1 MTFRFDEFRLE
12 GDTRRLLHQDRE
24 VHLSPK
30 AFDLLHALIEH
41 RARAM
46 SRTELHERLWPST
59 FVQDSNLAGL
69 AAEVRRAL
77 DDSADEP
84 RYLRTVPRFGYWF
97 IGQVTDGATPPS
109 DRSPARCWLLWAGRQ
124 IALELGENILGRAPD
139 ATVWIDAASVSR
151 QHARIRIDGTSAVLE
166 DSGQQERHVPARR
179 AVDRTTAPDGRRR
192 DPARLRRRH
201 FPHSLTHRRDR
212 QRTGVKSAMEVR
224 RGEARLRSGVKGA

>member
-12 GDTRRLLHQDRE
+12 GDTRRLLHRDRE

-166 DSGQQERHVPARR
+166 DLGSKNG
-179 AVDRTTAPDGRRR
+179 TF
-192 DPARLRRRH
+192 L
-201 FPHSLTHRRDR
+201 
-212 QRTGVKSAMEVR
+212 
-224 RGEARLRSGVKGA
+224 RGERLTGPRPLMDADEIQLGSVVVIFRIPSRTDETVSVPD